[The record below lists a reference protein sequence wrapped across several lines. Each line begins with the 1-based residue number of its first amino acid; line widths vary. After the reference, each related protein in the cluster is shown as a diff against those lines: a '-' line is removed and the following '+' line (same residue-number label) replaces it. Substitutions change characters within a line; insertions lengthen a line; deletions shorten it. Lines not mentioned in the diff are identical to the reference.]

1 MGDLMMRWLKLSL
14 VALVACGFIG
24 MVVYALWMRDE
35 IRSAQVEPALISPP
49 DTAIK
54 RRPDEPGGM
63 AIPNRDKLVFDLLDE
78 ASTGVSAPAPAP
90 VAGSVAELPLA
101 GAATPTMVVTVTTAA
116 TASPSAIPAIA
127 PAAMPMPAA
136 APVENAKVAAPTQP
150 VAVAETKPEPKPEP
164 KAEPKAKSG
173 GWGVQLAAVGS
184 QADAAKM
191 AASLQ
196 SKNAPLKGLTIVTPD
211 AGNGRWRVQF
221 FGIANKA
228 AAAKVCSELGSKQP
242 CFPVANK

>member
-1 MGDLMMRWLKLSL
+1 MMRWLKLSL

-49 DTAIK
+49 DSAVK

-116 TASPSAIPAIA
+116 TATPTAIPPIA

-136 APVENAKVAAPTQP
+136 APVEDVKVAAPAQP
-150 VAVAETKPEPKPEP
+150 VAVAEAKPET

-184 QADAAKM
+184 QAEAAKL

-196 SKNAPLKGLTIVTPD
+196 GKNAPLKGLNIATPD
-211 AGNGRWRVQF
+211 AGNGHWRVQF
-221 FGIANKA
+221 FGLASKA
-228 AAAKVCSELGSKQP
+228 AAAKVCSQLGSKQP